1 MSHAGPAS
9 STIPPVKTVSLGSPK
24 GFILFDVADAPVSVG
39 VARSAKNVLQSSA
52 TNLARSV
59 TYALAAFE
67 IQGGGASA
75 GVNVVPEDR
84 QANVAALVAKAIELA
99 EGGRLALDPDVG
111 IDEAD
116 LAELRLVD
124 PRPGWLRGESD
135 GLPVVA
141 TLVAAGS
148 LAAAEAVGGG
158 GRVAIDGFGSA
169 GLALARSV
177 VDRGGSVV
185 AVSSRDAS
193 AFNANGF
200 PLSDLEA
207 ALAAADPA
215 KALTEQTKPAWAVFG
230 ADADVLFVGS
240 KIGALTHDGTPHV
253 KARAVVPLGP
263 VPLTTKALIHLQR
276 AGVAVVPDF
285 LAVAGPH
292 LAGLG
297 GAGDSAS
304 TAAKAVAEAVSEAVR
319 HDAAHA
325 DGLYLGAC
333 QRAEAFLRS
342 WSAERPFGRP
352 LA

>member
-1 MSHAGPAS
+1 MSRAGPPS

-39 VARSAKNVLQSSA
+39 VARS
-52 TNLARSV
+52 V
-59 TYALAAFE
+59 TYTLAAFE

-84 QANVAALVAKAIELA
+84 DANVAALVARATELA

-111 IDEAD
+111 VTEAD
-116 LAELRLVD
+116 LAELRLLD
-124 PRPGWLRGESD
+124 PRPGWVRGESD
-135 GLPVVA
+135 GLPVAA
-141 TLVAAGS
+141 TRVAAGS
-148 LAAAEAVGGG
+148 LAAADAVGGG
-158 GRVAIDGFGSA
+158 GRVAIEGFGPA
-169 GLALARSV
+169 ALALARSV

-185 AVSSRDAS
+185 AISSRDAS

-200 PLSDLEA
+200 PLSDLEG
-207 ALAAADPA
+207 ALSAADPA
-215 KALTEQTKPAWAVFG
+215 KALAEQTKPAWAVFG

-240 KIGALTHDGTPHV
+240 KVGALTHDGTPHV
-253 KARAVVPLGP
+253 KAKAVVPLGP
-263 VPLTTKALIHLQR
+263 VPFTTKALIQLQR
-276 AGVAVVPDF
+276 AGVTVVPDF

-297 GAGDSAS
+297 GAGDNAS
-304 TAAKAVAEAVSEAVR
+304 SAAKAVADAVAEAVR
-319 HDAAHA
+319 FDAAHA